1 MFVFFCF
8 PGLVH
13 STYILFLPLLHE
25 LISVPRLIVWTTSS
39 FFVPHTK
46 QIFFPPQVST
56 ETVRPGERI
65 QAFGAKGFGI
75 VWLDK
80 RSFWLVNGC
89 LEYHRP
95 IITNFCPPKWL
106 KESLHSKL
114 VPILLIISV
123 GNTAVDK
130 EDSKHVPSLLFFAP
144 GANWHWMGHG
154 HAFPRIF
161 ASGRRHVRVFPALI
175 LSCFPAWQEFT
186 MWLLFGYWN
195 NLKMIRSLQRKNI
208 KNAESS

>member
-1 MFVFFCF
+1 MSVLFF

-25 LISVPRLIVWTTSS
+25 LISVPRVIVWTTSCV
-39 FFVPHTK
+39 FVPHTK

-56 ETVRPGERI
+56 ETSVRPGEWI
-65 QAFGAKGFGI
+65 QAFGATGFGI

-89 LEYHRP
+89 VEYHWT

-114 VPILLIISV
+114 VLFPLIILV

-130 EDSKHVPSLLFFAP
+130 EDSKHVTLPTPSLLSFAP
-144 GANWHWMGHG
+144 AAHWHWIGHG
-154 HAFPRIF
+154 HAFPRFF
-161 ASGRRHVRVFPALI
+161 APGRRHVRVFPALI
-175 LSCFPAWQEFT
+175 PSCFPAW
-186 MWLLFGYWN
+186 
-195 NLKMIRSLQRKNI
+195 
-208 KNAESS
+208 

>member
-1 MFVFFCF
+1 MSVLFF

-25 LISVPRLIVWTTSS
+25 LISVPRVIVWTTSS

-56 ETVRPGERI
+56 ETSVRPGEWI
-65 QAFGAKGFGI
+65 QAFGATGFGI

-89 LEYHRP
+89 VEYHWT

-114 VPILLIISV
+114 VLFPLIILV
-123 GNTAVDK
+123 GTRQWTKRIV
-130 EDSKHVPSLLFFAP
+130 STWLCPLLVSCPLHPLHIDTGLA
-144 GANWHWMGHG
+144 MVML
-154 HAFPRIF
+154 
-161 ASGRRHVRVFPALI
+161 SRVFPHQAVDMCAFFPR
-175 LSCFPAWQEFT
+175 LSPLVFP
-186 MWLLFGYWN
+186 LG
-195 NLKMIRSLQRKNI
+195 KSLPSDCHSVTGRI
-208 KNAESS
+208 